1 MTIEGHTSRSR
12 RWCTPPPILRDP
24 ADGLDG
30 DTILEELPGALG
42 ILLWQSVRDVMLWAD
57 TPPGARRIL
66 FADGS
71 EGRRTA
77 LLATTELPR
86 EVAAPVRALRD
97 LLTTRTR
104 AGAGTVSVS
113 CLEIATW
120 AAREGRLHTAVAFA
134 QAGALAS
141 PTFAE
146 AALHTGIHAAAAGQR
161 TRAETWLRRAVN
173 VARREKDRA
182 AYSSALV
189 ELGRV
194 NESRGDRERAERF
207 FRLAFRAGRRFA
219 ARSARMR
226 AAHGLFRLA
235 LGRNDPVGATQFAL
249 AAQRVYDPEAKDGR
263 MLLLDLA
270 RFWMDLGDV
279 ARARAALRRLAPSR
293 ALLSPPDRLASEAL
307 VARAFAVRGSRRNEI
322 AAGAAAI
329 AWGMMGEEGLADE
342 VRLAAALDLAHGART
357 AGDGSAFARAKRA
370 ILTLAP
376 QSAYPLLAAE
386 IARLW
391 PPDETRR
398 IRSME
403 RAS

>member
-1 MTIEGHTSRSR
+1 R
-12 RWCTPPPILRDP
+12 
-24 ADGLDG
+24 
-30 DTILEELPGALG
+30 
-42 ILLWQSVRDVMLWAD
+42 V
-57 TPPGARRIL
+57 
-66 FADGS
+66 
-71 EGRRTA
+71 
-77 LLATTELPR
+77 
-86 EVAAPVRALRD
+86 
-97 LLTTRTR
+97 
-104 AGAGTVSVS
+104 
-113 CLEIATW
+113 
-120 AAREGRLHTAVAFA
+120 
-134 QAGALAS
+134 
-141 PTFAE
+141 
-146 AALHTGIHAAAAGQR
+146 
-161 TRAETWLRRAVN
+161 
-173 VARREKDRA
+173 

-189 ELGRV
+189 ELGRL
-194 NESRGDRERAERF
+194 NEARGDRERAERF
-207 FRLAFRAGRRFA
+207 FRLGFRAGRRFS

-293 ALLSPPDRLASEAL
+293 GLLPPPDQLTSEAL

-322 AAGAAAI
+322 AAGAAAA
-329 AWGMMGEEGLADE
+329 AWEMMGEEGTVADE
-342 VRLAAALDLAHGART
+342 VRLVAALDLAHGARA
-357 AGDGSAFARAKRA
+357 AGDWSAFTRAKRA